1 MLEDI
6 IQGQVRSFVVFDLEM
21 TAWEGSLA
29 RDWSGPGEFPEI
41 VQIGAV
47 RVGTTPSWREDG
59 NFNVLVRPTFYPALS
74 SYFTALT
81 GLEQAKVDTVGIPFA
96 GALQRF
102 ARFVGTIPAL
112 AFGRDG
118 EYLSRNCDR
127 HGLPSPLAGKVAD
140 IRADLCSRSGI
151 PLMMSSELPA
161 ALGFEASGPSHD
173 GLSDARAVAN
183 AIRRL
188 LAPQ

>member
-1 MLEDI
+1 MLEEI
-6 IQGQVRSFVVFDLEM
+6 IRGQVGSFVVFDLEM
-21 TAWEGSLA
+21 TAWKGSLA
-29 RDWSGPGEFPEI
+29 RDWSGPDEFPDI

-47 RVGTTPSWREDG
+47 RIDTRPAWREIDD
-59 NFNVLVRPTFYPALS
+59 FNVLVRPTFYPVLS
-74 SYFTALT
+74 SYFTAFT
-81 GLEQAKVDTVGIPFA
+81 GIGQAEVDAAGIPFA
-96 GALQRF
+96 EALQRF
-102 ARFVGTIPAL
+102 TRFVGTLPAL

-118 EYLSRNCDR
+118 EYLARNCAR
-127 HGLPSPLAGKVAD
+127 HGLPSPIGIRVANV
-140 IRADLCSRSGI
+140 RADLCSRSGI

-173 GLSDARAVAN
+173 GLSDARAVAK